1 VTNPIAGPSPD
12 TGLSTR
18 ERAALDAELLGLELV
33 LDVLDPDW
41 LVMENPD
48 ELGKS
53 EEKEMLEERLDLD
66 VESVLEVTDIAVDV
80 ETDVETV
87 VETDRDPDTE
97 PDADTVPE
105 LLKVGGTCTVVVNV
119 PLDAEMETVLAEVTP
134 GRLLV
139 RAIEEVRDGTA
150 DPVVPV
156 IPSKVNAPEKDVYGS
171 EVSLGLEAERDWIH
185 MKYVEESG
193 PAAGFGVN
201 DSESVDETLSE
212 DVIC

>member
-1 VTNPIAGPSPD
+1 MTKPIAGPSPD

-156 IPSKVNAPEKDVYGS
+156 IPSKLQIELTRVRS
-171 EVSLGLEAERDWIH
+171 REREWI
-185 MKYVEESG
+185 
-193 PAAGFGVN
+193 
-201 DSESVDETLSE
+201 
-212 DVIC
+212 